1 MFLIGEV
8 CGASRKASSNNE
20 PTEVSRC
27 HSSQRLKARGRRRRA
42 KLKSLLSI
50 FSMETLSIYVFY
62 FPKKSFTPSHNR
74 FFLLISSRLK
84 CEGLL
89 FQAFT
94 GVHRPCECFTARVN
108 ALKSKPS
115 HSKPL
120 KINRKQDSCEWVNA
134 FWGNNYVYIIA
145 RIRAREL

>member
-1 MFLIGEV
+1 MNKQKGKPFKCLPKPFVKNVKGSWCFTYWSFEYWQRT
-8 CGASRKASSNNE
+8 CKKDTAQFTLYA
-20 PTEVSRC
+20 PTIP
-27 HSSQRLKARGRRRRA
+27 
-42 KLKSLLSI
+42 LLY
-50 FSMETLSIYVFY
+50 TLFI
-62 FPKKSFTPSHNR
+62 PKKTFTPSHNY
-74 FFLLISSRLK
+74 FFLLIFSRLK

-94 GVHRPCECFTARVN
+94 SVHLPCECFTARVN

>member
-1 MFLIGEV
+1 MGSHSNV
-8 CGASRKASSNNE
+8 CRGLSSKTSKVHDASI
-20 PTEVSRC
+20 TEV
-27 HSSQRLKARGRRRRA
+27 
-42 KLKSLLSI
+42 LSI
-50 FSMETLSIYVFY
+50 EKEPAKRTRRSLPFTPQQSPSFIRILSAT
-62 FPKKSFTPSHNR
+62 KAFTPSHNC

>member
-1 MFLIGEV
+1 MLFIPQ
-8 CGASRKASSNNE
+8 K
-20 PTEVSRC
+20 T
-27 HSSQRLKARGRRRRA
+27 
-42 KLKSLLSI
+42 
-50 FSMETLSIYVFY
+50 
-62 FPKKSFTPSHNR
+62 FTPLHNR